1 MKDTALGIA
10 STVEVSF
17 EKSVI
22 ITIPSKFKG
31 KSLQGES
38 QYRKSSNLYELNL
51 ILALGTMASGIGPIN
66 MAQLLSFLDL
76 SNCKTLNGRFFKN
89 MELSIG
95 SILSKAALE
104 SMEEATEE
112 EGRLTINNDEQQKE
126 FDKGNLP
133 LGISVSFD
141 MG

>member
-10 STVEVSF
+10 STVEVSYSTCA
-17 EKSVI
+17 EKSVV

-38 QYRKSSNLYELNL
+38 QYRKSSNWYELNL

-95 SILSKAALE
+95 SILRKQ
-104 SMEEATEE
+104 
-112 EGRLTINNDEQQKE
+112 RLNQWRKQQK
-126 FDKGNLP
+126 KK
-133 LGISVSFD
+133 
-141 MG
+141 